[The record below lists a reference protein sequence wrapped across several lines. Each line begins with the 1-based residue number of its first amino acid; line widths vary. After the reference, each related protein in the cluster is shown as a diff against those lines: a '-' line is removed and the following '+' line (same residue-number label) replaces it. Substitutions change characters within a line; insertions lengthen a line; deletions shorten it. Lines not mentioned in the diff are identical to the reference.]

1 VNTNQRVL
9 VFHRTPNKYT
19 YRIVNKTI
27 EYNIVINSQYRRYRL
42 NAFSSWRARNAVPGG
57 NGDPEYTT
65 VLLASG
71 SLTDLTHDFRVGIV
85 RYNKLVEDITKS
97 GFGNLGEVFFP
108 GDNLQRRAYG
118 SEHWTAKFPIAAGLF
133 HLSTIQYVALDRFQG
148 ITAARD

>member
-1 VNTNQRVL
+1 MCEYRSARVSL
-9 VFHRTPNKYT
+9 SSKTNKYT

-27 EYNIVINSQYRRYRL
+27 EYNIVINRQYRRYRL

-71 SLTDLTHDFRVGIV
+71 SLPDLTQDFRVGIV

-108 GDNLQRRAYG
+108 GDNPQDGPNGTNYCLKNTLYC
-118 SEHWTAKFPIAAGLF
+118 L
-133 HLSTIQYVALDRFQG
+133 
-148 ITAARD
+148 